1 MKYNLRVLVPSPV
14 GDAEINTQYEDILD
28 VSFANWETKK
38 APKKLTQQLI
48 PSDAMTVRQ
57 LLSRQFCS
65 GVAPRP
71 WAAGSPLSYS
81 STPPVAAEDLPPW
94 VFCVDHYSADT
105 AVHIPKEDAVL
116 ALPSTFRS
124 VIHPGDRGT
133 PLPFWLLD
141 LWRRLR
147 NVHTVR
153 SNVERGLEWLS
164 EVGRQE
170 EVDRA
175 VVKVQ
180 TARML
185 DLPALLHPWCDLFSH
200 LTTDDRDLNDEL
212 IDAVVAIV
220 MRHTDRLTR
229 PLHVYS
235 PIVTQLSP
243 VDLVDLFGKLAAR
256 GDFATDSIICLP
268 WYIGG
273 EWVFV
278 LINMAGDDI
287 RIGYCIPQ
295 HDHDGLLEIAM
306 RTAIRIAHTVEVS
319 VRQTRTDWIVRKYQR
334 GDEDQEASVLSGLA
348 IAVGFLKNLLEGLT
362 VFSSETARRHRIE
375 VLFAILD
382 HHPHNPVILE
392 DEKLSLWESQDTV
405 RIFSRTLVPP
415 LTVLSTSPPV
425 FTRTLEPPSSSS
437 TATSPWA
444 LGFQSGKRLS
454 DLYGGTAG
462 IRLGR
467 CASLLPDTGATF
479 DNPFHIAAG
488 VHADTRTSVVFLDRP
503 IKAIY
508 PPRRAEPDGWCLVV
522 LPPVHSYATAGA
534 LLQARLSTV
543 GIHSEA
549 HHARD
554 CRTVSSGIQPKA
566 CHSVDDILF
575 AAGIHP
581 HTRVAVGILDRPRPT
596 TGFHTRAHRRVQT
609 DVVTAGIHANARTCR
624 RFATGIHPATGPPSN
639 TDLRTTGVH
648 SHTVQCCGTHAT
660 GVRT

>member
-48 PSDAMTVRQ
+48 PSDATTVRQ

-71 WAAGSPLSYS
+71 WAAGSLLSYS

-105 AVHIPKEDAVL
+105 AVHIPKDDAVL

-147 NVHTVR
+147 NVHTVQ

-185 DLPALLHPWCDLFSH
+185 DLPALLHPWCDLFLH
-200 LTTDDRDLNDEL
+200 LTTDDCDLNDEL

-243 VDLVDLFGKLAAR
+243 VDLVDLFGKLTAR

-306 RTAIRIAHTVEVS
+306 RTAIQIAHTVEVS

-392 DEKLSLWESQDTV
+392 DEKLSLWESQDTY
-405 RIFSRTLVPP
+405 RP
-415 LTVLSTSPPV
+415 LP
-425 FTRTLEPPSSSS
+425 TRLI
-437 TATSPWA
+437 AT
-444 LGFQSGKRLS
+444 R
-454 DLYGGTAG
+454 
-462 IRLGR
+462 
-467 CASLLPDTGATF
+467 LLPDTGASL
-479 DNPFHIAAG
+479 DSPFHIAAG
-488 VHADTRTSVVFLDRP
+488 VHADTRTTVHADTRTTVHADTRTTVVFLDRP

-596 TGFHTRAHRRVQT
+596 TGFHTRARRRVQT
-609 DVVTAGIHANARTCR
+609 DVVTAGIHANACTCR

-639 TDLRTTGVH
+639 TDLCTTGVH